1 MRHKISHLMII
12 LITEKLNS
20 MQTETLSV
28 LFDFQKLE
36 VYRKSRDFHISCKS
50 ILKNTSVEKYVTDQL
65 GRASYSVVLN
75 IAEGSA
81 KQTKPDRRH
90 FFTISR
96 GSVFECVAILDI
108 LRKEEKIN
116 DQQYSSSVKL
126 ADEISRI
133 LFAMIKN
140 LSN

>member
-1 MRHKISHLMII
+1 MD
-12 LITEKLNS
+12 TEVS
-20 MQTETLSV
+20 PV

-36 VYRKSRDFHISCKS
+36 VYRKSRDFHLKCKS
-50 ILKNTSVEKYVTDQL
+50 IMKSISTERYVNDQL

-81 KQTKPDRRH
+81 KLTKPDRRN

-96 GSVFECVAILDI
+96 ASVFECVAILDI
-108 LRKEEKIN
+108 LRTEEKLN
-116 DQQYSSSVKL
+116 EREYSISLKM

-140 LSN
+140 LSA

>member
-1 MRHKISHLMII
+1 M
-12 LITEKLNS
+12 N
-20 MQTETLSV
+20 
-28 LFDFQKLE
+28 
-36 VYRKSRDFHISCKS
+36 
-50 ILKNTSVEKYVTDQL
+50 DQL

-81 KQTKPDRRH
+81 KQTKPDRKN

-96 GSVFECVAILDI
+96 GSVFECAAILDI

-116 DQQYSSSVKL
+116 DQVYLGAIKL

-133 LFAMIKN
+133 LFTMIKN
-140 LSN
+140 LSS

>member
-1 MRHKISHLMII
+1 MD
-12 LITEKLNS
+12 TEVS
-20 MQTETLSV
+20 QV

-36 VYRKSRDFHISCKS
+36 VYRKSRDFHLNCKS
-50 ILKNTSVEKYVTDQL
+50 IMKSISTERYVYDQL

-81 KQTKPDRRH
+81 KLTKPDRRN

-96 GSVFECVAILDI
+96 ASVFECVAILDI
-108 LRKEEKIN
+108 LRKEEKLN
-116 DQQYSSSVKL
+116 EREYSISLKM

-140 LSN
+140 LSA

>member
-1 MRHKISHLMII
+1 MSSQ
-12 LITEKLNS
+12 IT
-20 MQTETLSV
+20 SV

-36 VYRKSRDFHISCKS
+36 VYRKSRDFHLACKS
-50 ILKNTSVEKYVTDQL
+50 MLRNFTVEKYVNDQL

-81 KQTKPDRRH
+81 KQTKPDRKN

-96 GSVFECVAILDI
+96 GSIFECVAILDI

-116 DQQYSSSVKL
+116 ENEYFNMIKL
-126 ADEISRI
+126 ADEISRL
-133 LFAMIKN
+133 LFVMIKN
-140 LSN
+140 LST

>member
-1 MRHKISHLMII
+1 MPTAPPPIF
-12 LITEKLNS
+12 
-20 MQTETLSV
+20 
-28 LFDFQKLE
+28 FDFQKLE
-36 VYRKSRDFHISCKS
+36 VYRKSCDFHIACKS
-50 ILKNTSVEKYVTDQL
+50 ILQSISVEKYVNDQL

-81 KQTKPDRRH
+81 KQTKPDRKN

-96 GSVFECVAILDI
+96 GSVFECAAILDI

-116 DQQYSSSVKL
+116 DQDYLGAIKL

-133 LFAMIKN
+133 LFTMIKN
-140 LSN
+140 LSS

>member
-1 MRHKISHLMII
+1 M
-12 LITEKLNS
+12 
-20 MQTETLSV
+20 
-28 LFDFQKLE
+28 
-36 VYRKSRDFHISCKS
+36 KS
-50 ILKNTSVEKYVTDQL
+50 ISTERYVNDQL

-81 KQTKPDRRH
+81 KLTKPDRRN

-96 GSVFECVAILDI
+96 ASVFECVAILDI
-108 LRKEEKIN
+108 LRTEEKLN
-116 DQQYSSSVKL
+116 EREYSISLKM

-140 LSN
+140 LSA

>member
-1 MRHKISHLMII
+1 MQGKISYLLII
-12 LITEKLNS
+12 LITEKLIS
-20 MQTETLSV
+20 MQTETMSV
-28 LFDFQKLE
+28 VFDFQKLE
-36 VYRKSRDFHISCKS
+36 VYRKSRDFHISCKT

-116 DQQYSSSVKL
+116 DHLYSSSVKL

-133 LFAMIKN
+133 LFVMIKN

>member
-1 MRHKISHLMII
+1 MP
-12 LITEKLNS
+12 
-20 MQTETLSV
+20 TETTHV
-28 LFDFQKLE
+28 FFDFQKLE
-36 VYRKSRDFHISCKS
+36 VYRKSRDFHITCKS
-50 ILKNTSVEKYVTDQL
+50 ILKNISVEKYVNDQL

-81 KQTKPDRRH
+81 KQTKPDRKN

-96 GSVFECVAILDI
+96 GSVFECAAILDI

-116 DQQYSSSVKL
+116 DHDYSSAIKL

-133 LFAMIKN
+133 LFTMIKN
-140 LSN
+140 LSS

>member
-1 MRHKISHLMII
+1 MD
-12 LITEKLNS
+12 TEVS
-20 MQTETLSV
+20 QV

-36 VYRKSRDFHISCKS
+36 VYRKSRDFHLKCKS
-50 ILKNTSVEKYVTDQL
+50 IMKSISTERYVNDQL

-81 KQTKPDRRH
+81 KLTKPDRRN

-96 GSVFECVAILDI
+96 ASVFECVAILDI
-108 LRKEEKIN
+108 LRTEEKLN
-116 DQQYSSSVKL
+116 EREYSFSLKM

-140 LSN
+140 LSA

>member
-1 MRHKISHLMII
+1 MD
-12 LITEKLNS
+12 TEVS
-20 MQTETLSV
+20 PV

-36 VYRKSRDFHISCKS
+36 VYRKSRDFHLKCKS
-50 ILKNTSVEKYVTDQL
+50 IMKSISTERYVNDQL

-81 KQTKPDRRH
+81 KLTKPDRRN

-96 GSVFECVAILDI
+96 ASVFECVAILDI
-108 LRKEEKIN
+108 LRTEEKMN
-116 DQQYSSSVKL
+116 EREYSISLKM

-140 LSN
+140 LST